1 MAKDFLLLPK
11 HSSYLILS
19 ERSIHPNIKVL
30 KIYNYTHYN
39 QIIETNTK
47 KKAHTHTYTNIARSP
62 WQNVPYFKNIPH
74 LCESKTASKKH
85 SDFSFSHM

>member
-62 WQNVPYFKNIPH
+62 RQNVPYFKNIPH